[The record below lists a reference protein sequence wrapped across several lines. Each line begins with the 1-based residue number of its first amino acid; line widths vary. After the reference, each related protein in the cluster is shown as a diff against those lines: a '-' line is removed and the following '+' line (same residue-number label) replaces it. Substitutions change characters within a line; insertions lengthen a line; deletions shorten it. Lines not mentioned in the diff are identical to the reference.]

1 MNTDEYLIKVLWGEG
16 VRPIL
21 CRTWSVSC
29 LSNLSDGSGVYCRFL
44 FSLKIGSRFVMHI
57 CIHHLY
63 VCVYRCVR
71 VHVYILCACMGGS
84 MSYVKAYIGEKTRK
98 TCHVRLSCSRVHV
111 SMWACM
117 CVCKS
122 ASPFGLLHTAFR
134 YRKYLIDFDLRASDD
149 LTLVWWTLNHVNN
162 ALSWIECNGIYLWK
176 RWLYSFKVSLGIEAA
191 SNQLNKLTPANHQ
204 TYQGDVGPMSDYW
217 KRVFKGPRVLT
228 HVASKKEK
236 RKKESKKKKINTSDL
251 SLYCDHIFLLWLC
264 SELSKVS
271 FCWSWTVWNQA
282 RPSSA
287 ILYITLVLTVFN
299 NVHDCYLL
307 L

>member
-1 MNTDEYLIKVLWGEG
+1 MGEWM
-16 VRPIL
+16 RN
-21 CRTWSVSC
+21 SC
-29 LSNLSDGSGVYCRFL
+29 LVCRSVFLWLRICMQVCALACVCVGVFHHSGFYTLQSDTEIPHKLWFESVRWSH
-44 FSLKIGSRFVMHI
+44 FSLMNI
-57 CIHHLY
+57 
-63 VCVYRCVR
+63 
-71 VHVYILCACMGGS
+71 
-84 MSYVKAYIGEKTRK
+84 
-98 TCHVRLSCSRVHV
+98 
-111 SMWACM
+111 
-117 CVCKS
+117 
-122 ASPFGLLHTAFR
+122 
-134 YRKYLIDFDLRASDD
+134 
-149 LTLVWWTLNHVNN
+149 NHMNN

-191 SNQLNKLTPANHQ
+191 SNQLKKLTPANHQ

-217 KRVFKGPRVLT
+217 EGFTKGQGYG
-228 HVASKKEK
+228 HMAS
-236 RKKESKKKKINTSDL
+236 RKKKNTSDL

-271 FCWSWTVWNQA
+271 FCWSWTVWDQA